1 MKKNETIDLHMHTT
15 VSDGTDTPEEI
26 LARVRDAG
34 IDLFSV
40 TDHDAIKAAG
50 IIPGILSD
58 GDPAFLPGVELSCRD
73 GVEQRRIDLSA
84 VDTPYDIP
92 VTTDWG
98 SNVIHVDETP
108 VRVKNDNRDG
118 SHNSF
123 MWVYRS
129 GEMCNA
135 NPVIIYDYQK
145 TRKRVA

>member
-73 GVEQRRIDLSA
+73 REGIYA
-84 VDTPYDIP
+84 VLREKM
-92 VTTDWG
+92 DWKDWYG
-98 SNVIHVDETP
+98 SNLDALWDVLTGLEHRGERFRLILPPEEGEIASYAKLVRETF
-108 VRVKNDNRDG
+108 REAG
-118 SHNSF
+118 AL
-123 MWVYRS
+123 
-129 GEMCNA
+129 EEE
-135 NPVIIYDYQK
+135 
-145 TRKRVA
+145 